1 MYLTNYVFGEVKID
15 CRNEVSKNVR
25 VLGTLTFYLLTAGAT
40 QRILEYRKKCRR
52 KAAFHNT
59 KG

>member
-25 VLGTLTFYLLTAGAT
+25 VLVTLTFYLLTAVAT
-40 QRILEYRKKCRR
+40 QRILEYRKKCR
-52 KAAFHNT
+52 
-59 KG
+59 

>member
-25 VLGTLTFYLLTAGAT
+25 VLGTNISVAS
-40 QRILEYRKKCRR
+40 ILFFSYIC
-52 KAAFHNT
+52 
-59 KG
+59 